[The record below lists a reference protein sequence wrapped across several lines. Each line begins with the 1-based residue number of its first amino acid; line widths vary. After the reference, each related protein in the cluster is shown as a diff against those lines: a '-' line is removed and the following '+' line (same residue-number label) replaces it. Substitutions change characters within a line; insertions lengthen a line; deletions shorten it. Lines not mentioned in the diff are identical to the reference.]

1 MSNLTKPQP
10 ESEPTQAIDG
20 RTLRANNSRQKIVD
34 AMLSLVRSGDISPS
48 AESVATTANVGLRTV
63 FRRFSEMEILYRE
76 MIIEV
81 QKIFSPEVFIPLES
95 KKWPEQIEE
104 FQNRKAVI
112 YEKLMPYRV
121 AAKFHLHHS
130 AFMKEN
136 VTKWNEIER
145 KLLMKI
151 LPAKLANNV
160 VLFNALE
167 LALSFD
173 SWLQLRL
180 DQGLSPKQAN
190 NTKKKLINALISDY
204 LQ

>member
-1 MSNLTKPQP
+1 
-10 ESEPTQAIDG
+10 
-20 RTLRANNSRQKIVD
+20 
-34 AMLSLVRSGDISPS
+34 
-48 AESVATTANVGLRTV
+48 
-63 FRRFSEMEILYRE
+63 
-76 MIIEV
+76 
-81 QKIFSPEVFIPLES
+81 
-95 KKWPEQIEE
+95 
-104 FQNRKAVI
+104 
-112 YEKLMPYRV
+112 MPYRV

-136 VTKWNEIER
+136 VSKWNEIER

-151 LPAKLANNV
+151 VPAKLANNV

-190 NTKKKLINALISDY
+190 NTKKKLISALISDY
-204 LQ
+204 R